1 MARTAPEDRKQF
13 FAQLHS
19 IASRIE
25 ELRSVTIQE
34 LNYQAQQV
42 MRQAGEPELSTF
54 VSEPDD
60 LIAYIVG
67 NEFSGV
73 ALARWGMIRTKGG

>member
-13 FAQLHS
+13 FAQLHT
-19 IASRIE
+19 IQTRIE
-25 ELRSVTIQE
+25 ELRSVSVQE

-42 MRQAGEPELSTF
+42 MRQAGEPELSSF
-54 VSEPDD
+54 VTEPDD
-60 LIAYIVG
+60 MIAYIVG

-73 ALARWGMIRTKGG
+73 ALARWGMIRNKGG